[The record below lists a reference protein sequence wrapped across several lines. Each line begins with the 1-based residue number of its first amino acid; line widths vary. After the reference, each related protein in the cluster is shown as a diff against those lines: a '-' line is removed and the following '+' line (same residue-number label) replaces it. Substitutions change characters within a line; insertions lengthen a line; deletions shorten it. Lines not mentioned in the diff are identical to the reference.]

1 MSDEPLTMKA
11 TQVEDIYELSPLQQ
25 GMFFHC
31 LYAPQSGV
39 YFEQVCFR
47 RGNFNVPAF
56 VRAWQKVIDRHAIL
70 RTSFHWEDLEKPVQ
84 VVYREVQLPFVRL
97 DWRGS
102 DPAQQ
107 QQQLEH
113 LLGTDREDGFDL
125 SRPPLMRLICIE
137 LESGNLQFIWSFHHL
152 LLDGWSVQLLLK
164 EVAAFYGG
172 FSQGRSLELERS
184 RPYGDY
190 IGWLQEQDLREAEIF
205 WRRTFDGFT
214 APAQLF
220 TTAVR
225 KPDPR
230 ENQYDELEVSFPAHL
245 MTALNEVARS
255 NQLTVNTL
263 IQAAWGFLLSHYTG
277 ETDVVF
283 GTVVS
288 GRPASLKGVDS
299 IVGLFINTLP
309 VRFRSRPAASL
320 LEIMRE
326 LQAQCFEAR
335 QYEYS
340 PLLQVQNWSGIP
352 NGVNLFET
360 ILVYENYPVDQPLRD
375 QGGAQN
381 EIRHL
386 ERTNYPLTILIVPG
400 TQLRLKFLYDCQF
413 FDSATIARIAEH
425 FRIALEGV
433 SANGF
438 QTVSQLSFLSER
450 ERVQLVNEWGQNP
463 ASYETTN
470 IVSLFERQ
478 VKQTPKKTAFIHD
491 EEKLSYAELNRRANQ
506 LAFHLKSMGVGREVI
521 VGACFERSF
530 NLAVALLA
538 ILKAGAAYLP
548 LDAKQPRQRLAHI
561 INDAKPSLIL
571 TDKTSRTALR
581 DYDVTTVCVDTAQA
595 AIAHLCDADPV
606 CVTEEGDLAYV
617 IYTSGST
624 GTPKGVAV
632 EHRQILNRFDW
643 LWKSYPFQPDELS
656 CQRTAPTFVDSI
668 WELLGPLLQGVTTL
682 IVPEQVSKDMD
693 HLVKVLGENNVTR
706 IWVVPSL
713 LQALLRTFPDLQR
726 HLPKL
731 EFWVASG
738 EALSTDL
745 FQLFQRLMP
754 QSVLY
759 NLYGT
764 SEVWDVTWF
773 DPEREQ
779 PRNDCAPIGR
789 PIQNMETYVINDYL
803 QPVATGVPAELYI
816 GGVGLARG
824 YLNSP
829 DLTAERFVPHPFSTT
844 PGARLYRTG
853 DIVRYLDDG
862 NLQYIGRRDQQVKIR
877 GFRIELSEIE
887 LALRKHDGVSI
898 AAVAKSRDGK
908 DQLTAYVVP
917 KVHTEPDKQRLREHL
932 RRLLPEYM
940 VPSEFVFVRELP
952 LNSHGKINRLA
963 LFDLVDLKPESSP
976 VSQAPRTPVEE
987 SITNMFAEVLQR
999 KGVGIYDD
1007 FFADLGGHSL
1017 LATQVVSRVRKAFQV
1032 ELPISSV
1039 FDLRTAAALA
1049 EHITRIQSDGNGAK
1063 QHEEQPSLE
1072 PLPREQ
1078 YRISHDS
1085 EANLDEV
1092 STARGSGGVD
1102 A

>member
-1 MSDEPLTMKA
+1 MKA
-11 TQVEDIYELSPLQQ
+11 TQLEDIYELSPLQQ

-39 YFEQVCFR
+39 YFEQVCFKVQ
-47 RGNFNVPAF
+47 GNFNVPAF

-70 RTSFHWEDLEKPVQ
+70 RASFHWEDLEKPVQ
-84 VVYREVQLPFVRL
+84 VVHQQVQLPFVRL

-102 DPAQQ
+102 GLAQQ
-107 QQQLEH
+107 GEQFEH
-113 LLGTDREDGFDL
+113 LLRTDREDGFEL
-125 SRPPLMRLICIE
+125 SKPPLMRLICIE
-137 LESGNLQFIWSFHHL
+137 LESGTLQFIWSFHHL
-152 LLDGWSVQLLLK
+152 LLDGWSVQLVLK
-164 EVAAFYGG
+164 EVGAFYEA
-172 FSQGRSLELERS
+172 FSQGRSLEFERS

-190 IGWLQEQDLREAEIF
+190 IGWLQEQNLREAEVF
-205 WRRTFDGFT
+205 WRRTFDGFA

-225 KPDPR
+225 KPDR
-230 ENQYDELEVSFPAHL
+230 GENQYDELEVAFPPHL

-277 ETDVVF
+277 ERDVVF
-283 GTVVS
+283 GTIVS
-288 GRPASLKGVDS
+288 GRPAGLKGADS

-309 VRFRSRPAASL
+309 VRFRPRPAASL

-340 PLLQVQNWSGIP
+340 PLIQVQNWSGIP
-352 NGVNLFET
+352 NGANLFET
-360 ILVYENYPVDQPLRD
+360 ILVYENYPVDQSLRD
-375 QGGAQN
+375 QDGTQN
-381 EIRHL
+381 DIRHV

-413 FDSATIARIAEH
+413 FDSSTTSRIAEH
-425 FRIALEGV
+425 FRIALQGI
-433 SANGF
+433 STNPL

-450 ERVQLVNEWGQNP
+450 ERVQLVNEWGQDP
-463 ASYETTN
+463 ASYETDTV
-470 IVSLFERQ
+470 VSLFERQ
-478 VKQTPKKTAFIHD
+478 VKQTPEKTAFIHD
-491 EEKLSYAELNRRANQ
+491 AERLSYEELNRRANQ
-506 LAFHLKSMGVGREVI
+506 LAFHIKSMGVGREMI

-530 NLAVALLA
+530 NLVVALLA

-548 LDAKQPRQRLAHI
+548 LDANQPKQRMVHI

-571 TDKTSRTALR
+571 TDKTSRDALQECG
-581 DYDVTTVCVDTAQA
+581 VKTVCLDTEQA
-595 AIAHLCDADPV
+595 RMTELSDADPV

-656 CQRTAPTFVDSI
+656 CQRTAPTFVDSL

-682 IVPEQVSKDMD
+682 IIPEPVSKDLD
-693 HLVKVLGENNVTR
+693 HLVKVLGDNNVSR

-731 EFWVASG
+731 KFWVASG
-738 EALSTDL
+738 EALSPDL

-773 DPEREQ
+773 DPEQEQ
-779 PRNDCAPIGR
+779 PRSDCAPIGR

-829 DLTAERFVPHPFSTT
+829 DLTAERFVPHPFSST

-853 DIVRYLDDG
+853 DIVRYLEDG
-862 NLQYIGRRDQQVKIR
+862 NLQYIGRLDQQVKIR

-887 LALRKHDGVSI
+887 LALREHDSVSI
-898 AAVAKSRDGK
+898 AAVVRSRNERDH
-908 DQLTAYVVP
+908 LTAYVVP
-917 KVHTEPDKQRLREHL
+917 KSETEPEKQQLREHL

-940 VPSEFVFVRELP
+940 VPSEFVFIRELP

-963 LFDLVDLKPESSP
+963 LFDLIDLKPESSL
-976 VSQAPRTPVEE
+976 VSPAPRTPQEE
-987 SITNMFAEVLQR
+987 AITSMFAEVLQR
-999 KGVGIYDD
+999 EGVGIYDD

-1017 LATQVVSRVRKAFQV
+1017 LATQLVSRVRKTFQV

-1039 FDLRTAAALA
+1039 FDMRTAAALA
-1049 EHITRIQSDGNGAK
+1049 EHITKIQSDSNGTK
-1063 QHEEQPSLE
+1063 QQEEQPSLV
-1072 PLPREQ
+1072 PVPREQ
-1078 YRISHDS
+1078 YRIRPGS
-1085 EANLDEV
+1085 EANV
-1092 STARGSGGVD
+1092 SPDR
-1102 A
+1102 